1 MDFLQVESTR
11 VEFNFISKQ
20 SSYLYCILYIPL
32 VGNPFVLLEN
42 PAGFGTIFPFN
53 MVWRC
58 LVYIRW

>member
-53 MVWRC
+53 MV
-58 LVYIRW
+58 